1 MIVLYYNKTRDEVDR
16 IIYSIIKLTVSV
28 RVLVT
33 VIRRIKGGADP
44 IFFSGKL
51 GVLVNGMP
59 FCNFIKQ
66 N

>member
-1 MIVLYYNKTRDEVDR
+1 MIVLYYNKTRDEVNR

-28 RVLVT
+28 RVT

-44 IFFSGKL
+44 FFSGKL

-66 N
+66 T

>member
-28 RVLVT
+28 RVT